1 MSFNN
6 VDPPQARELLDGDE
20 GYTYLDVRSVPEF
33 EGGHPAGAVNIPL
46 VHHDRGAAVPNPDF
60 LRVVET
66 HFDRTAKLIIGCQS
80 GGRST
85 RAAEALTASGFTG
98 IVHMDG
104 GFGGARDQLGRV
116 VTPGWA
122 ESGLPVEYGSAE
134 GRSYQSLACRS
145 EG

>member
-1 MSFNN
+1 MSFKN
-6 VDPPQARELLDGDE
+6 VDPPKARELLDGDE

-33 EGGHPAGAVNIPL
+33 ESGHPAGAVNVPL

-66 HFDRTAKLIIGCQS
+66 HFDRTAKIIVGCQS

-85 RAAEALTASGFTG
+85 RAAEALTASGFTE

-104 GFGGARDQLGRV
+104 GFGGARDQLGRM
-116 VTPGWA
+116 VTRGWS
-122 ESGLPVEYGSAE
+122 ESGLPVEHGSAE
-134 GRSYQSLACRS
+134 GRSYQSLSCQSR
-145 EG
+145 G